1 MTTSTPTATKS
12 GRFLVRMPPS
22 LHAALDGAAR
32 AAGVSLNE
40 YCVRRLASAG
50 RADGDAATLLSRASS
65 VTGDSLKAV
74 LLHGSWARG
83 EATAASDVDALVVVD
98 RSVQLDRA
106 LYRLW
111 DAESISWQ
119 GRPVDAHFIHVPKK
133 ETFSGLWAEAAIDGQ
148 VLFDRDG
155 SVSEHLHRVRRAIAE
170 GRLVRRVAQGQ
181 PYWTEAT

>member
-1 MTTSTPTATKS
+1 MTSTSTVTKS

-32 AAGVSLNE
+32 AAGMSLNE

-65 VTGDSLKAV
+65 VAGDSLKAV

-83 EATAASDVDALVVVD
+83 EATAASDVDALIVVD

-111 DAESISWQ
+111 DAEPISWQ
-119 GRPVDAHFIHVPKK
+119 ERPVDAHFVHLPEE
-133 ETFSGLWAEAAIDGQ
+133 ETLSGLWAEAAIDGQ

-155 SVSEHLHRVRRAIAE
+155 SVSEYLHRVRQAIAE
-170 GRLVRRVAQGQ
+170 GRLLRRIAHGQ
-181 PYWTEAT
+181 PYWTQAT

>member
-50 RADGDAATLLSRASS
+50 TAEGGAVTLLSRASS
-65 VTGDSLKAV
+65 VAGNSLKAV

-98 RSVQLDRA
+98 RSVELDRA

-111 DAESISWQ
+111 DAEPIAWH
-119 GRPVDAHFIHVPKK
+119 GRPIDAHFVHLPEE